1 MFKKI
6 FWINIGLFV
15 IVLLLSY
22 NLYKIWSQV
31 ITQIKSP
38 PVQIEVEQKP
48 EDIEQAKDEWPDYT
62 PSSRMSYT
70 PIVEKDLF
78 RPERE
83 EWQPPPP
90 PEEEEV
96 ELQQSSPYPQ
106 YPGQPPQPEMRK
118 PTLHGVII
126 IGESKKYAIMQ
137 GWTREEQTE
146 RTRKI
151 PIGGGQFREVPLPP
165 LPGQIKQDKINAYR
179 IGDYIS
185 EAQVVDILPDKV
197 VMEQEDGERYDI
209 LLREPAKLETWKN
222 ASSEGE
228 MPGGPGA
235 EFGQPGGPPFPP
247 GMQPYPIPQGVPI
260 YPQYIPAYPLPPPPG
275 YIPPGV
281 RIPQGGGGQ
290 VPVPPSPP
298 QPQQLPAFKP
308 PGFPT
313 GGATSPLQQGIPGL
327 IKR

>member
-1 MFKKI
+1 MFRKI

-38 PVQIEVEQKP
+38 PVQIKVAQESEEMLQ
-48 EDIEQAKDEWPDYT
+48 EKDDGPDYM
-62 PSSRMSYT
+62 PSSRMSYS

-90 PEEEEV
+90 PEEEDV
-96 ELQQSSPYPQ
+96 ELKQSSPYPQ
-106 YPGQPPQPEMRK
+106 FPGQPPQPEIKK

-137 GWTREEQTE
+137 GWIREEQKE
-146 RTRKI
+146 RMRKI

-165 LPGQIKQDKINAYR
+165 IPGQIKQDKISAYR

-185 EAQVVDILPDKV
+185 EAQVVDILPEKV
-197 VMEQEDGERYDI
+197 VMEQEDGERYEI
-209 LLREPAKLETWKN
+209 LLREPTKLEMWKHPV
-222 ASSEGE
+222 AEGE
-228 MPGGPGA
+228 IPGSPGA
-235 EFGQPGGPPFPP
+235 EFGQPGSPFPP
-247 GMQPYPIPQGVPI
+247 GVQPYPIPQGVP
-260 YPQYIPAYPLPPPPG
+260 YPAYIPYQLPPPPG
-275 YIPPGV
+275 FVPPGAGGP
-281 RIPQGGGGQ
+281 PQGGRGPIPG
-290 VPVPPSPP
+290 PPIQP
-298 QPQQLPAFKP
+298 QPGLTQPVFPRLPNQP
-308 PGFPT
+308 MPGPMT
-313 GGATSPLQQGIPGL
+313 
-327 IKR
+327 R